1 MQSCA
6 DDVRP
11 ELQPSRVAPDP
22 LGRRR
27 PVAGVAP
34 VTAVSLAQIGGGFA
48 GGANAAYIVVAADR
62 LGVSAGSLGWI
73 ASAFGFALVAVA
85 LTGRYLL
92 RLGAGRLLQAGAGL
106 GVFSAV
112 VLATVPSLPL
122 LAPAAAAGGLSGAA
136 MLLASVTLLRGAA
149 SSMSL
154 VTGFASLASLVAP
167 VTVGLVELG
176 GYSGGWALL
185 LSVPFLLAAAVVP
198 IRPAAPGPAEPGPA
212 EPTGP
217 VVAPP
222 GAQTGRAAPTAGPA
236 QRDPGQSGPSWV
248 SVGAVWAAIVLAVA
262 AEFSF
267 FTWGV
272 ARLVDSGLDIGT
284 AAIAGVAFPLGMV
297 LGRFAGARLPD
308 APSAVLRRRLR
319 LAAAVTAV
327 GTVAVV
333 AGPWPLV
340 ALGLLVAGLAL
351 STTYPTGLSLLVRVP
366 GLSLRLATS
375 LGVAASGVAISAAPL
390 ALAALAGATDLRLA
404 FLLPLPLLAVLMVAV
419 HPRWTRPVLSP
430 SGPREGLVVGRGA
443 AL

>member
-1 MQSCA
+1 MQSCPS
-6 DDVRP
+6 DVRP
-11 ELQPSRVAPDP
+11 EVRPSRVASDLP
-22 LGRRR
+22 RARR
-27 PVAGVAP
+27 PAAAVP
-34 VTAVSLAQIGGGFA
+34 PLTAVSLAQIGGGFA
-48 GGANAAYIVVAADR
+48 GGANAAYIVIAADR

-73 ASAFGFALVAVA
+73 ASAFGFALVTVA

-92 RLGAGRLLQAGAGL
+92 RLGAGRLLQVAAGL
-106 GVFSAV
+106 GVASAV

-122 LAPAAAAGGLSGAA
+122 LAPAAVAGGLSGAA

-167 VTVGLVELG
+167 VAVGLVELA

-185 LSVPFLLAAAVVP
+185 LPVPVLLAAAVVRICP
-198 IRPAAPGPAEPGPA
+198 VARPGAEVGALRPA
-212 EPTGP
+212 T
-217 VVAPP
+217 
-222 GAQTGRAAPTAGPA
+222 QTVG
-236 QRDPGQSGPSWV
+236 RDPVRSGPRWV
-248 SVGAVWAAIVLAVA
+248 SVGAVWVAVVLAVA

-267 FTWGV
+267 FSWGV
-272 ARLVDSGLDIGT
+272 ARLVDSGLGIGT

-308 APSAVLRRRLR
+308 ASSPALRRRLR

-327 GTVAVV
+327 GTLAVV
-333 AGPWPLV
+333 VGPWPLV
-340 ALGLLVAGLAL
+340 AAGLLVAGLAL

-390 ALAALAGATDLRLA
+390 ALAALAAAAGLRLA
-404 FLLPLPLLAVLMVAV
+404 FLLPLPLLALLVVAV
-419 HPRWTRPVLSP
+419 HPWWSRPSP
-430 SGPREGLVVGRGA
+430 AVPTPRPA
-443 AL
+443 PALPARIGS